1 MSGTKLLGLS
11 RTSKTTFPHSPG
23 QMTTTAIARHR
34 IPLEVII
41 GQYAHDAQIA
51 HDGRINDHLIVPTQ
65 VWAHFG
71 VEQPYGASCGIT
83 LSPDLHAMYQRY
95 AFSFYPNGCD
105 IYYRFHGKEISRE
118 AFHTVNDREIP
129 FDEYF
134 RWHYAQ
140 CVMLHL
146 RGTTADQ

>member
-1 MSGTKLLGLS
+1 MPTHRRQVPLL
-11 RTSKTTFPHSPG
+11 RRMPHHPFH
-23 QMTTTAIARHR
+23 APR
-34 IPLEVII
+34 

-51 HDGRINDHLIVPTQ
+51 HDGRINDHLIVPPQ

-83 LSPDLHAMYQRY
+83 LISDGRYTLHFFEPQC
-95 AFSFYPNGCD
+95 N

-146 RGTTADQ
+146 RGTTADHPTVSHDCARTIQIPVLY